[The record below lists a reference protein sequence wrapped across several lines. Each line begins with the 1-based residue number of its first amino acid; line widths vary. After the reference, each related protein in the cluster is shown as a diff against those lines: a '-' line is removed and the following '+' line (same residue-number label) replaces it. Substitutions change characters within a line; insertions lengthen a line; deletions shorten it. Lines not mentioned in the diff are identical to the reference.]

1 MKLRLED
8 IPEEGLDVSFEL
20 KSAKPADLGQ
30 AVEAFGAPP
39 WASLHVEQNGEFV
52 LARGRAGAKLRLSCS
67 RCLEPI
73 DLTVDQEIDLVF
85 EPLPE
90 TTEDEIELRG
100 DELDV
105 GFYRDGE
112 VDLGDAVLEELSFAV
127 PMAPLCRP
135 DCPGL
140 CPNCG
145 QPLVEGGCQCKIK
158 SIDPRWSKLAQLRR
172 DQEN

>member
-20 KSAKPADLGQ
+20 RGAKPAELGS
-30 AVEAFGAPP
+30 AVEALAAPP
-39 WASLHVEQNGEFV
+39 WASLHVEQKGEFV

-73 DLTVDQEIDLVF
+73 EMALDQALDLAF

-90 TTEDEIELRG
+90 VDADEIELRG
-100 DELDV
+100 DEMDV
-105 GFYRDGE
+105 SFYRDGE
-112 VDLGDAVLEELSFAV
+112 VDLGEAVLEELSFAV

-135 DCPGL
+135 DCPGV
-140 CPNCG
+140 CPRCG
-145 QPLVEGGCQCKIK
+145 QAHGEGGCQCQTE
-158 SIDPRWSKLAQLRR
+158 SIDPRWGKLAQLRPKQ
-172 DQEN
+172 D